1 MAYGLP
7 WQGSKNSVARWV
19 VDVLPAAPVLVDLF
33 AGGCAVTHAA
43 LESGKWG
50 RVIANDLTDGPEVF
64 AKAVAGEY
72 RDAAPVATR
81 ADFEASGDTLTR
93 ILYSFKNDRRTYVY
107 GRGCEALKIQASRM
121 LAAPTLK
128 ARRLEYMRFI
138 KALTQD
144 MPRGRIHELQALEA
158 LERVQRLEGLD
169 RLPALERLERV
180 QALED
185 LQGRLEVMRGDYEA
199 VQVPDGATVYADPPY
214 RNTAGYGEPF
224 DFERFDAWLASVP
237 YPVYVSEF
245 IAPPGCVEVASRE
258 RSAHTSAKFTTRAT
272 ERIFVQARFA

>member
-1 MAYGLP
+1 MKYGLP
-7 WQGSKNSVARWV
+7 WQGSKNAVAEWV
-19 VDVLPAAPVLVDLF
+19 VGVLPAAPVLVDLF

-43 LESGKWG
+43 MLSGKWG
-50 RVIANDLTDGPEVF
+50 RVIANDKTDGPEVF
-64 AKAVAGEY
+64 ARAVAGEY

-169 RLPALERLERV
+169 RLQALERLERV

-224 DFERFDAWLASVP
+224 DFDRFDAWLASAP
-237 YPVYVSEF
+237 WPVYVSEF
-245 IAPPGCVEVASRE
+245 TAPPHCVEVASRP
-258 RSAHTSAKFTTRAT
+258 RKAHTAANGCHDVI
-272 ERIFVQARFA
+272 ERIFVHERWA